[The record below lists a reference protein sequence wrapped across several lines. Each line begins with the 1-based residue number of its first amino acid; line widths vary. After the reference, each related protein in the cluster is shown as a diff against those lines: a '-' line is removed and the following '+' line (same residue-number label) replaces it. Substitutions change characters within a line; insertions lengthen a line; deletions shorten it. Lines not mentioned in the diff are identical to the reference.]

1 VRLVLRPTALSLYK
15 DQAETQL
22 RHQIKLSDITSVAL
36 KRDKKGR
43 DGRSGLFDL
52 FTPARNFHLDAGTI
66 EDAKDW
72 TDVIRREATMNE
84 DGEEATARTGQRP
97 IPSARTASNSD
108 TAGSVPAVRPPS
120 LRLSSSPVPH
130 SNMTARSIEQQDY
143 LPRPPRISE
152 SHDPSATDM
161 GSFSDFSDEPIFG
174 SVGDLPTP
182 SRYRAHSVVAAQG
195 VRRALAREV
204 DAPPNRES
212 FYMLGTTSEDER
224 VICHGYLRCLKTHGV
239 RQWKKYWVVLRGK
252 SLALYKTEEVI
263 DASTLSDADD

>member
-1 VRLVLRPTALSLYK
+1 M
-15 DQAETQL
+15 
-22 RHQIKLSDITSVAL
+22 AL

-72 TDVIRREATMNE
+72 ADVIRREATMNE
-84 DGEEATARTGQRP
+84 EDEGGTARTAQRP
-97 IPSARTASNSD
+97 IPPARTASTSGS
-108 TAGSVPAVRPPS
+108 TGSVPAVRPPS
-120 LRLSSSPVPH
+120 LRLSSSPVHH
-130 SNMTARSIEQQDY
+130 SSMPARSMEQQDY
-143 LPRPPRISE
+143 LPPPPRISE

-182 SRYRAHSVVAAQG
+182 SRYRAHSAVAAQG
-195 VRRALAREV
+195 VRRALAREI
-204 DAPPNRES
+204 DAPSNRES
-212 FYMLGTTSEDER
+212 FYMLSTTSEDER

-263 DASTLSDADD
+263 EAVVSSQAND

>member
-1 VRLVLRPTALSLYK
+1 
-15 DQAETQL
+15 
-22 RHQIKLSDITSVAL
+22 VAL

-52 FTPARNFHLDAGTI
+52 FTPARNFHLDAGTM

-72 TDVIRREATMNE
+72 AEVIRREAIMNE
-84 DGEEATARTGQRP
+84 DGEEGTTKSGQRP
-97 IPSARTASNSD
+97 IPPARNASNSES
-108 TAGSVPAVRPPS
+108 AGSALAVRPPS
-120 LRLSSSPVPH
+120 LRLSSSPVSHLHMPG
-130 SNMTARSIEQQDY
+130 RSMEQQDY
-143 LPRPPRISE
+143 LPPPPRISE

-182 SRYRAHSVVAAQG
+182 SRYRAHSVVAAQS

-212 FYMLGTTSEDER
+212 FYMLATTSEDER

-239 RQWKKYWVVLRGK
+239 RQWKKYWMVLRGK
-252 SLALYKTEEVI
+252 SLALYKTEEVT
-263 DASTLSDADD
+263 DASIFSLIND

>member
-1 VRLVLRPTALSLYK
+1 
-15 DQAETQL
+15 
-22 RHQIKLSDITSVAL
+22 VAL

-52 FTPARNFHLDAGTI
+52 FTPARNFHLDAGTM
-66 EDAKDW
+66 EEAKDW
-72 TDVIRREATMNE
+72 ADLIRREATMNE
-84 DGEEATARTGQRP
+84 EDEEGTARSGQRP
-97 IPSARTASNSD
+97 IPSARTASNSES
-108 TAGSVPAVRPPS
+108 AGSVPAVRPPS
-120 LRLSSSPVPH
+120 LRLSTSPVHH
-130 SNMTARSIEQQDY
+130 SCMPSRSVEQQDY
-143 LPRPPRISE
+143 LPPPPRISE

-204 DAPPNRES
+204 DAPPNRDS

-263 DASTLSDADD
+263 DVVILSLSND